1 VTLPLTDPAWVFL
14 VLAVAILVAPL
25 LAERLR
31 LPGIVGLVLA
41 GLVLGPHVTG
51 LLERAGTV
59 EQLGGLGL
67 LYLMF
72 LAGLELDID
81 ELYRYRRA
89 AGVFGALTFVI
100 PFVTGAAVGWGFGF
114 AAAEAVVLG
123 LLFAS
128 QTLVAY
134 PVVRRYGLVGNRA
147 VAATVG
153 ATVITDT
160 VALAALG
167 VVVGLSTA
175 GGGVDVVVR
184 LLLGLAVLTA
194 YSIWV
199 LPRVARWFFAG
210 LGQEPV
216 LRFVFVLAGFLSAAA
231 VGELLGVESI
241 VGAFF
246 AGLALNRL
254 VPNRGTLMQSIEFVG
269 AALLVPL
276 FLISVGMLVDPA
288 VVADPRTVLL
298 AAVVSVLI
306 LMAKAAAAWLTGR
319 LFRFSSAEIGV
330 MFGLSGAH
338 AAATLAAT
346 IVAFEIGLFDEEVV
360 NAVLLVILVT
370 VVVSSWAAR
379 RWGARVEGGQ
389 ERPRKLGEVVVVP
402 VANPGS
408 APQLA
413 RFAARLAMADGGVVV
428 ATHVL
433 VDTDQE
439 VVKGAK
445 RLLEDAAQPA
455 AAEGGEV
462 ELQMRVDASPTAGI
476 LHIVAER
483 AASLLVL
490 GWQGLTPIQDVLLGS
505 RVDEIVAGCTVPV
518 VTIRLGED
526 APGAVVL
533 AIDDD
538 DLRESHVD
546 DLEAAVAL
554 CRLLARSGLPLTV
567 SCPGRWPVDQVL
579 PEANV
584 HLVAADG
591 SRVAAVQHLAGPS
604 DLVVLPASHSRTTF
618 GGDPGALAARRPDL
632 TVAVAVGAAHRERFG
647 RGGEARLPG
656 LLGGPE

>member
-31 LPGIVGLVLA
+31 LPGIVGLVVA

-100 PFVTGAAVGWGFGF
+100 PFVTGAAVGLGFGF

-175 GGGVDVVVR
+175 GGGVDVVLR

-231 VGELLGVESI
+231 LGELLGVESI

-306 LMAKAAAAWLTGR
+306 LIAKAAAAWLTGR
-319 LFRFSSAEIGV
+319 TFRFSGAEIGV

-379 RWGARVEGGQ
+379 RWGARVEGSQ

-439 VVKGAK
+439 AVKGAK

-476 LHIVAER
+476 LHMVAER

-490 GWQGLTPIQDVLLGS
+490 GWQGLTPIKDVLLGS

-554 CRLLARSGLPLTV
+554 CRLLARSGMPLTV

-584 HLVAADG
+584 QLVAADG
-591 SRVAAVQHLAGPS
+591 SRVAAVQRLASPS

-618 GGDPGALAARRPDL
+618 GGDPGTLAARRPDL
-632 TVAVAVGAAHRERFG
+632 TVAVAVGAAHGERFG
-647 RGGEARLPG
+647 RGGEAPIPG

>member
-1 VTLPLTDPAWVFL
+1 MTLPLSDPAWVFL
-14 VLAVAILVAPL
+14 VLAVAILVSPL
-25 LAERLR
+25 LAERIR

-51 LLERAGTV
+51 LLERTGTV

-81 ELYRYRRA
+81 ELYHYRRA
-89 AGVFGALTFVI
+89 AGVFGALTFAI
-100 PFVTGAAVGWGFGF
+100 PFVIGAGVGWAFGF

-147 VAATVG
+147 VASTVG

-175 GGGVDVVVR
+175 GGGVDVVIR
-184 LLLGLAVLTA
+184 LILGLAVLTA
-194 YSIWV
+194 YCTWV

-231 VGELLGVESI
+231 LGELLGVESI

-288 VVADPRTVLL
+288 VVSNPRTVLL

-319 LFRFSSAEIGV
+319 VFRFSGAEIGV

-346 IVAFEIGLFDEEVV
+346 IVAFEIGLFDDEVV

-379 RWGARVEGGQ
+379 RWAPRVDGSQ
-389 ERPRKLGEVVVVP
+389 ERPRRLGEVVVVP

-433 VDTDQE
+433 VDTDQ
-439 VVKGAK
+439 GAVQHAK
-445 RLLEDAAQPA
+445 QLLEDAAQPA

-462 ELQMRVDASPTAGI
+462 ELQMRVDVSPTAGI
-476 LHIVAER
+476 LHTVAER
-483 AASLLVL
+483 SASLLVL
-490 GWQGLTPIQDVLLGS
+490 GWQHLTPIQDVLLGS
-505 RVDEIVAGCTVPV
+505 RIDEIVAGCAVPV
-518 VTIRLGED
+518 VTIRLGRE
-526 APGAVVL
+526 APAAMLLTLG
-533 AIDDD
+533 DD
-538 DLRESHVD
+538 DLKESHAG
-546 DLEAAVAL
+546 DLEAALAV
-554 CRLLARSGLPLTV
+554 CRLLVRSGMPLTV
-567 SCPGRWPVDQVL
+567 CCPQRWPAEQLL

-584 HLVAADG
+584 HVVPADG
-591 SRVAAVQHLAGPS
+591 SRAATAEERAGAS
-604 DLVVLPASHSRTTF
+604 DLVVLPAGHHRTTF
-618 GGDPGALAARRPDL
+618 GGDASSLASRRPDL
-632 TVAVAVGAAHRERFG
+632 TVAVAIGPAPRERFG
-647 RGGEARLPG
+647 RGDEAPIPG